1 MSIFCGC
8 GCWTADS
15 ALYCGALSST
25 SLRGLTGCVLPADY
39 EVDFITFF
47 DRLTSLG
54 AKVNADQYLVDQLV
68 DAPRL

>member
-1 MSIFCGC
+1 MLDCRFRLMLWCIV
-8 GCWTADS
+8 
-15 ALYCGALSST
+15 LYIAS
-25 SLRGLTGCVLPADY
+25 CVLPADY

-54 AKVNADQYLVDQLV
+54 AKVNADQYLIDQLV